1 MIDLQAIQ
9 NNVRLLLT
17 KYPALRSLKTRK
29 VAIYKYWQEFEGIS
43 SEGITKDQWLS
54 ITNPETISRAIR
66 KCQQLYSEL
75 RADPDGQLERYQQA
89 EKFSKFYKPNTN

>member
-29 VAIYKYWQEFEGIS
+29 MAIYKYWQEFEWVS
-43 SEGITKDQWLS
+43 DAGITKRQWLS

-66 KCQQLYSEL
+66 KCQQLYPEL
-75 RADPDGQLERYQQA
+75 RADPDGQIERYQQV
-89 EKFSKFYKPNTN
+89 EKFSEFYKPKTN